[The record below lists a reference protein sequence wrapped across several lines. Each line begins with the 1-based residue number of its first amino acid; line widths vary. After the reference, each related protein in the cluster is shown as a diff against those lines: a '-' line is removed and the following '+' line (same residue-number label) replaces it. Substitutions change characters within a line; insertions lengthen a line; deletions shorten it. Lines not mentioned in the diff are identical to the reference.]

1 MIYIDLNR
9 VGHDLEGEIKISCVF
24 LPRFDLTEKLDV
36 FSRLR
41 LEMLSDEPSLD
52 KKEDAFKAMIP
63 PVSSLSLR
71 NQVCYIQLQRM
82 QLLNF
87 DKVLANKHKHIQ
99 LEVSYGTFRQVST
112 CTIDPAKT
120 QFKELYDQFFR
131 INLTDLNQKVQ
142 DEANFT
148 IYQDRSILIQ
158 AFSLG
163 SNFAEQR
170 ELIGETKLN
179 SGFLR

>member
-1 MIYIDLNR
+1 LQQNGSNSLPLGEKGKDPLQNYANMIYIDLNR

-71 NQVCYIQLQRM
+71 NQVCYI
-82 QLLNF
+82 
-87 DKVLANKHKHIQ
+87 
-99 LEVSYGTFRQVST
+99 
-112 CTIDPAKT
+112 
-120 QFKELYDQFFR
+120 
-131 INLTDLNQKVQ
+131 
-142 DEANFT
+142 
-148 IYQDRSILIQ
+148 
-158 AFSLG
+158 
-163 SNFAEQR
+163 
-170 ELIGETKLN
+170 
-179 SGFLR
+179 